1 MTTASFTGSA
11 LPSSTARN
19 QWLLIGGLF
28 LLMLIVSALL
38 QPSAPARP
46 YDLDSAEPNGLLA
59 LSLWLQDLGY
69 SVDELDSSTFET
81 ATPNDPPADLLFVY
95 PNAQPYTESE
105 VATLATWVE
114 RGSTLVLIGP
124 SNRDAALIEQFGVAP
139 VQATGITF
147 SQERAILPLLPKPE
161 DGWSPG
167 LSRAELDLSEAPNA
181 VPVLANT
188 SEGLALLSDNDQRAT
203 VAAQPLGQGYVWH
216 LSTEHAF
223 TNQALDM
230 AEDGYI
236 LPALLRHVP
245 ADGTVLFDT
254 YHLYD
259 SATQAADGAPT
270 SLRDWL
276 YQTNVGRALL
286 FGTLLLFGYL
296 LLQGIRLGPPLPLKE
311 EMSRR
316 EAAEYVVA
324 MAGLQRRLGE
334 PSHVA
339 EALRHRLKLTLG
351 KPLAIPATLPDQEFI
366 DQWRERTP
374 TLDPETIRQVTEILN
389 TLSQNPNEQT
399 LVDVAASIDKQVG
412 K

>member
-1 MTTASFTGSA
+1 MSAVSLNRSASLNSTAS
-11 LPSSTARN
+11 R

-38 QPSAPARP
+38 QPATPARP

-59 LSLWLQDLGY
+59 LSLWLQELGY
-69 SVDELDSSTFET
+69 NVDELGPSDFRLT
-81 ATPNDPPADLLFVY
+81 AENGPQADLLFVH
-95 PNAQPYTESE
+95 PNAQPYTEE
-105 VATLATWVE
+105 EAVTLANWVE
-114 RGSTLVLIGP
+114 GGNTLVIIGP
-124 SNRDAALIEQFGVAP
+124 AERDVALMEQFGVAP
-139 VQATGITF
+139 VQATGISF
-147 SQERAILPLLPKPE
+147 SQERARQPLLPEPE

-167 LSRAELDLSEAPNA
+167 ISRAELDLSDAPNA
-181 VPVLANT
+181 VPVLANRG
-188 SEGLALLSDNDQRAT
+188 EGLPLLNSGDLQAT
-203 VAAQPLGQGYVWH
+203 VAVQPLGQGYIWH
-216 LSTEHAF
+216 LSTEHSL

-245 ADGTVLFDT
+245 ADSTVLFDT
-254 YHLYD
+254 YHLYG
-259 SATQAADGAPT
+259 SATQAVDGAPT

-286 FGTLLLFGYL
+286 FGILLLFGYL
-296 LLQGIRLGPPLPLKE
+296 LLQGIRLGPPLPLRE
-311 EMSRR
+311 EMIRR

-339 EALRHRLKLTLG
+339 EALRRRLKQALG
-351 KPLAIPATLPDQEFI
+351 KPLSIPATLPDQEFI
-366 DQWRERTP
+366 DQWQERTP
-374 TLDPETIRQVTEILN
+374 TLDPETIHQVSEILN

-399 LVDVAASIDKQVG
+399 LVDLAASIDEQVG